1 MMAAEKKHSMRGQAG
16 FTLVE
21 LMVVIA
27 ILAILASVVGFN
39 LLGAIGE
46 GNQGAAK
53 TEIKTLSGAVVMY
66 KLHHGKFPPDLESL
80 INNQRQ
86 NYLDKKE
93 IPSDPWGNKYLYT
106 VEGSNF
112 KIVSYGGDGQP
123 GGDGENADIASDNIS
138 K

>member
-1 MMAAEKKHSMRGQAG
+1 MTAETKNRKRGQAG

-53 TEIKTLSGAVVMY
+53 TEIKTLQGAVVMY

-80 INNQRQ
+80 VNNQRQ

-93 IPSDPWGNKYLYT
+93 IPADPWGNKYMYT

-112 KIVSYGGDGQP
+112 RIVSYGGDGQP
-123 GGDGENADIASDNIS
+123 GGEGENADISSDNIT